1 MLNQV
6 EICNNFILFLNFSVF
21 LFLIKETTKKNNNKD
36 AYYWRIKMMK
46 IKIKKRKKEH
56 PQSMGPKCN

>member
-21 LFLIKETTKKNNNKD
+21 LFLIKETTKKKQKQQRCVLLENKND
-36 AYYWRIKMMK
+36 EK
-46 IKIKKRKKEH
+46 INKRKEK
-56 PQSMGPKCN
+56 